1 MKINK
6 IDNRK
11 KGVVLKEKYSNALIK
26 RIKHDIARPSIPS
39 IKLIAFTIATII
51 IIVRIWETN
60 RPNSKIP
67 MKPCR
72 LSIIKPLSIIIFA
85 AMIWNIN
92 FNLKSSWYMSSYKP
106 TINKRDN
113 GTNSEKSY
121 ILIPNR

>member
-51 IIVRIWETN
+51 IIVRI
-60 RPNSKIP
+60 
-67 MKPCR
+67 
-72 LSIIKPLSIIIFA
+72 
-85 AMIWNIN
+85 
-92 FNLKSSWYMSSYKP
+92 
-106 TINKRDN
+106 
-113 GTNSEKSY
+113 
-121 ILIPNR
+121 